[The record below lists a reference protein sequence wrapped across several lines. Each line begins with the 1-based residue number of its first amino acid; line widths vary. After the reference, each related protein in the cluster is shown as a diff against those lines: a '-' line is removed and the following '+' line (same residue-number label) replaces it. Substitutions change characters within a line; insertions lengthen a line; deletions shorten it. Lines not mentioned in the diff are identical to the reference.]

1 MLCFFSFIRSIL
13 LAYRKECDCAV
24 HTFPRVTMDLVYF
37 WVILIACFL
46 QLLGT
51 GLWFEYADVE
61 SAGTCDSNAENR
73 TDGQSLCITD
83 GPKLAIAVCV
93 LITVVALAHLTVLG
107 VHQLRRYRNWPGKAV
122 STA

>member
-1 MLCFFSFIRSIL
+1 MLSFFSFIRSIL

-51 GLWFEYADVE
+51 GLWFEYADVKT
-61 SAGTCDSNAENR
+61 SGSCDSNAADR
-73 TDGQSLCITD
+73 YDSQDLCITD
-83 GPKLAIAVCV
+83 GPRLAIAVCV
-93 LITVVALAHLTVLG
+93 LITLVALAHLTVLG
-107 VHQLRRYRNWPGKAV
+107 VHQIRRYRNWPGKAG
-122 STA
+122 SIA